1 MRRILDIHTEIT
13 NKSQAGF
20 GGDHLLER
28 LEQRMNR
35 YREIVAIVA
44 MILGIIFYSGYRS
57 GSWPYIVVLAVLQ
70 IYLHSGSV
78 SIDDRSYISLGT
90 SAILPM
96 ILLCGT
102 TPSMLISAF
111 KGIYDGLKNRKAWR
125 RTLFNAGQFA
135 LSTLAASLCFNK
147 VSRLAGSTGLGLIV
161 ASGAA
166 TVAYVV
172 CNIGLVRYLVAMIK
186 GVTWWSE
193 FKTSLQVNF
202 LSSWSSGFIGIIFAF
217 FVLRYELFGLLAFS
231 ALLIILS
238 WLLQATA
245 EVGAERALRK
255 ELEEELIID
264 EMTGAY
270 NFRHLNNWLSE
281 PTDEEVSLLFMDI
294 DNFAVFNDTYG
305 HAEGDRVLRLLVE
318 TIEGSIREG
327 DQIVRYGGDE
337 FVVFLRGM
345 DAEKAKHVAER
356 IMENLAKLKDP
367 KWDDPVTVS
376 LGIAARPQHSR
387 DKRQLLLFADQAMY
401 NAKNSGKNNIQIYR
415 AGKDSA

>member
-1 MRRILDIHTEIT
+1 
-13 NKSQAGF
+13 
-20 GGDHLLER
+20 
-28 LEQRMNR
+28 
-35 YREIVAIVA
+35 
-44 MILGIIFYSGYRS
+44 
-57 GSWPYIVVLAVLQ
+57 
-70 IYLHSGSV
+70 V
-78 SIDDRSYISLGT
+78 SSRH
-90 SAILPM
+90 
-96 ILLCGT
+96 
-102 TPSMLISAF
+102 LISYF
-111 KGIYDGLKNRKAWR
+111 
-125 RTLFNAGQFA
+125 QFTFF
-135 LSTLAASLCFNK
+135 S
-147 VSRLAGSTGLGLIV
+147 
-161 ASGAA
+161 
-166 TVAYVV
+166 
-172 CNIGLVRYLVAMIK
+172 NI
-186 GVTWWSE
+186 
-193 FKTSLQVNF
+193 
-202 LSSWSSGFIGIIFAF
+202 
-217 FVLRYELFGLLAFS
+217 
-231 ALLIILS
+231 
-238 WLLQATA
+238 
-245 EVGAERALRK
+245 
-255 ELEEELIID
+255 
-264 EMTGAY
+264 